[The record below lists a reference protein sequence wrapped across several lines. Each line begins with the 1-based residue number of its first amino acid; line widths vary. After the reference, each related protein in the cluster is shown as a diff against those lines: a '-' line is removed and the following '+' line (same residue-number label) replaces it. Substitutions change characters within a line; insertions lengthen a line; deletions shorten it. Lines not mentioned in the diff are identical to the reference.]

1 MQQETPAANEPREP
15 ARRESVWGI
24 LSDLW
29 VIYFILFG
37 ALYAAGAGFLVWYAT
52 TQGAGA
58 GAAALI
64 AAVIP
69 QLAQAGAGAAI
80 TAYALTEGGRLI
92 VVAAWIIKEK
102 FLANQ
107 KKREDAAR
115 AKTEAQ
121 IAEQRAEILAE
132 AEAEIRA
139 EAQERMAEQRAE
151 IRAEAEAE
159 IRAEAEAEIRAEA
172 QERMAKAN
180 RKVQEW
186 NGRRIRALLLD
197 QPFNEEPPDLTQP

>member
-1 MQQETPAANEPREP
+1 MQQQTPAANEPREP

-92 VVAAWIIKEK
+92 VVAAWIIKQR
-102 FLANQ
+102 FLDKQ
-107 KKREDAAR
+107 KKREDEAR
-115 AKTEAQ
+115 AQSK
-121 IAEQRAEILAE
+121 AEIRAES
-132 AEAEIRA
+132 EAEIRA
-139 EAQERMAEQRAE
+139 ETQAED
-151 IRAEAEAE
+151 
-159 IRAEAEAEIRAEA
+159 
-172 QERMAKAN
+172 N
-180 RKVQEW
+180 RRVQEW
-186 NGRRIRALLLD
+186 NRRRIRALLLD
-197 QPFNEEPPDLTQP
+197 QPFYEDPPDLTQP

>member
-1 MQQETPAANEPREP
+1 MQQEIQAASNQREP

-24 LSDLW
+24 LSELW

-37 ALYAAGAGFLVWYAT
+37 ALYAAGGGFLIWYETA
-52 TQGAGA
+52 QAAGV

-107 KKREDAAR
+107 KKREDEAR

-121 IAEQRAEILAE
+121 
-132 AEAEIRA
+132 
-139 EAQERMAEQRAE
+139 MAEQRAE

-159 IRAEAEAEIRAEA
+159 IRAEAE
-172 QERMAKAN
+172 ERMAEQRAENN
-180 RKVQEW
+180 RQVQEW

-197 QPFNEEPPDLTQP
+197 QPFHEPPPDLTQP

>member
-1 MQQETPAANEPREP
+1 MPQETQAASEPREP

-37 ALYAAGAGFLVWYAT
+37 ALYAAGAGFIIWYAT
-52 TQGAGA
+52 AQAADAGV
-58 GAAALI
+58 AALI

-80 TAYALTEGGRLI
+80 TAYALTEGGRLT

-121 IAEQRAEILAE
+121 IAEQRAEIRAE

-139 EAQERMAEQRAE
+139 EAEERMAEQRAE
-151 IRAEAEAE
+151 IRAEAQV
-159 IRAEAEAEIRAEA
+159 EA
-172 QERMAKAN
+172 QAEGN

-197 QPFNEEPPDLTQP
+197 QPFNEPPPDLTQP

>member
-1 MQQETPAANEPREP
+1 MPQETPTASEPREP

-52 TQGAGA
+52 AQAAGV
-58 GAAALI
+58 GVAALI

-80 TAYALTEGGRLI
+80 TAYALTEGGRLT

-107 KKREDAAR
+107 KKREDEAR

-121 IAEQRAEILAE
+121 IAEQRAEIRAE
-132 AEAEIRA
+132 AE
-139 EAQERMAEQRAE
+139 ERMAEQRAE

-159 IRAEAEAEIRAEA
+159 IRAEAE
-172 QERMAKAN
+172 ERMAEAN
-180 RKVQEW
+180 RKVREW

>member
-1 MQQETPAANEPREP
+1 MQQETPAASEPREP

-24 LSDLW
+24 LSELW

-52 TQGAGA
+52 AQGAGA

-107 KKREDAAR
+107 KKREDAV
-115 AKTEAQ
+115 
-121 IAEQRAEILAE
+121 
-132 AEAEIRA
+132 RA
-139 EAQERMAEQRAE
+139 EAQAE
-151 IRAEAEAE
+151 
-159 IRAEAEAEIRAEA
+159 
-172 QERMAKAN
+172 AN
-180 RKVQEW
+180 RKMEEW
-186 NGRRIRALLLD
+186 NRRRLTAQYLAV
-197 QPFNEEPPDLTQP
+197 PFHEPPPDLTKP